1 MTFHLFLNVSISGH
15 ILDLMAPAMRNNSL
29 AEQVESRRR
38 FGPQNLAE
46 PHKSTPRFLV
56 CFGGAGRQRLGDG
69 KLTSR

>member
-46 PHKSTPRFLV
+46 PHKSTPRFLSALV
-56 CFGGAGRQRLGDG
+56 ERAVNGWVTAN
-69 KLTSR
+69 